1 MTRKKV
7 KLAFIENNSSRK
19 ATFQKRKKS
28 LLKKAKELS
37 TLCGVTACAIIYSP
51 NNSNPDVWP
60 STSGVRRIVS
70 DFQTLPE
77 MDQQK
82 KMVDQETFLRQR
94 IAKLSENLRKLGKDN
109 REQEMIE
116 VMFQCW
122 DSSLERFHLNILD
135 LNDLGYV
142 IDQYQ
147 RYINHKIEILESSS
161 MEMGES
167 SNNAV
172 TAAAAHF
179 SEGIGSLAVA
189 LATTAPAATI
199 HEVYS
204 SSSSAA
210 AAVYFN
216 SIQQQQH
223 HHQHQQFRHPATPH
237 VGFYEQTRNMNL
249 SQIHNQ
255 IPQQRF
261 MEMMNNHPEQ
271 MNYASQHMDNHHN
284 PNHHNPFHHHQHHH
298 HYHYPQQQQ
307 QQIPGDSS
315 TALTTASSSSI
326 IPVTSPNFTNNTWF
340 P

>member
-19 ATFQKRKKS
+19 ATFQKRKKGI
-28 LLKKAKELS
+28 LKKVKEIS

-51 NNSNPDVWP
+51 YTSNPDVWP
-60 STSGVRRIVS
+60 STSSVRRVVS

-82 KMVDQETFLRQR
+82 KMVDQVTFLRQR
-94 IAKLSENLRKLGKDN
+94 IAKLSENLRRLEKDN

-122 DSSLERFHLNILD
+122 DGSLERFHLNILD

-142 IDQYQ
+142 IGQYQ
-147 RYINHKIEILESSS
+147 KDINRKIEILESSS

-167 SNNAV
+167 SNTAV
-172 TAAAAHF
+172 TAAMTHSF
-179 SEGIGSLAVA
+179 EGIGSLAVA
-189 LATTAPAATI
+189 SATTAPAATI

-210 AAVYFN
+210 AATFFN

-223 HHQHQQFRHPATPH
+223 QQFCHPATPH

-249 SQIHNQ
+249 NQIHSR
-255 IPQQRF
+255 IQQQPF
-261 MEMMNNHPEQ
+261 MEMIHHPDQ
-271 MNYASQHMDNHHN
+271 MSDAYEHMDNRHY
-284 PNHHNPFHHHQHHH
+284 PNLHNPFHH
-298 HYHYPQQQQ
+298 QQQ
-307 QQIPGDSS
+307 QQIPS
-315 TALTTASSSSI
+315 TALTTVSSSSI
-326 IPVTSPNFTNNTWF
+326 IHVTSPNPTNNTWF
-340 P
+340 H

>member
-147 RYINHKIEILESSS
+147 RDINHKIEILENSS

-199 HEVYS
+199 HE
-204 SSSSAA
+204 
-210 AAVYFN
+210 
-216 SIQQQQH
+216 QH

-237 VGFYEQTRNMNL
+237 VGFFEQTRNMNL

-284 PNHHNPFHHHQHHH
+284 PNHHNPSTTTSTTTTITTLNSNNNKS
-298 HYHYPQQQQ
+298 PV
-307 QQIPGDSS
+307 IP
-315 TALTTASSSSI
+315 LLL
-326 IPVTSPNFTNNTWF
+326 
-340 P
+340 